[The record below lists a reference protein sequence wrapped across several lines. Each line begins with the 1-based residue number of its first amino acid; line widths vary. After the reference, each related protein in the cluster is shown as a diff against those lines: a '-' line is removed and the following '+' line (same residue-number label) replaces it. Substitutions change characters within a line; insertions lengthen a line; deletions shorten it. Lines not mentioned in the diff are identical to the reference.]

1 MRRTPDKLWHD
12 AVHEAGYAVIARA
25 LGLTSC
31 YTNLAPDYPD
41 QRWGESLIFDV
52 LQCCGWNRR
61 HPERNGNDTAFW
73 DGTTIA
79 SMAGAEAE
87 REIIGTC
94 LGRDERGAQSSDLI
108 RNDLEHPDGRAHRT
122 ERMRRFAQQ
131 LVKKHRA
138 AILRFAEQLVA
149 VDELDELLAR

>member
-12 AVHEAGYAVIARA
+12 AVHEAGHAVISRA
-25 LGLTSC
+25 LGLTSG
-31 YTNLAPDYPD
+31 YANLAPDASD
-41 QRWGESLIFDV
+41 QRSGEALIFDA
-52 LQCCGWNRR
+52 LQCCRWNSR

-73 DGTTIA
+73 DGTIIA

-94 LGRDERGAQSSDLI
+94 LGRCEHGTRSSDPI
-108 RNDLEHPDGRAHRT
+108 SNDLGYEDDGAGRT
-122 ERMRRFAQQ
+122 ARMRRFAQQ